1 MTNRITLQPSFVLH
15 TKPYRDTSL
24 IVDLFTLNH
33 GRVRAVARSARG
45 LRSRFKN
52 QLRPF
57 IGLLTTWSGKSDLVT
72 LSQAETHNAFYD
84 FEGNTLISGLY
95 LNELLVRTLHLHDPQ
110 PELFVAYQK
119 SLAKLM
125 HGEDQEKP
133 LRLFEKTLL
142 SELGY
147 ALVLTTEA
155 ESDIP
160 IKPDLTYTFSR
171 QLGFFRNF
179 HQHPD
184 SEVFKGSSLLA
195 FDQNQLDDVQVRQEC
210 KRLMRIALAPLLGEK
225 PIQTRELFV

>member
-1 MTNRITLQPSFVLH
+1 MTTRITLHPSFVLH

-45 LRSRFKN
+45 MRSRFRN
-52 QLRPF
+52 CLRPF
-57 IGLLTTWSGKSDLVT
+57 SSLLCTWSGRTDLVS
-72 LSQAETHNAFYD
+72 LSQAESHDALYDLIGNA
-84 FEGNTLISGLY
+84 LISALY
-95 LNELLVRTLHLHDPQ
+95 LNELLIRTLHLHDPH
-110 PELFVAYQK
+110 PDLFVAYQQC
-119 SLAKLM
+119 LAKLL
-125 HGEDQEKP
+125 HSDDQEKP

-147 ALVLTTEA
+147 GLVLTTEA

-160 IKPDLTYTFSR
+160 IEPDAHYTFSR

-179 HQHPD
+179 QRDPD

-195 FDQNQLDDVQVRQEC
+195 LDQNQIDDPQTRLDC
-210 KRLMRIALAPLLGEK
+210 KRLMRIALSPLLGDK